1 MQLAEQPDVS
11 NDNLKDYDVEVF
23 DDDDFYHQMLR
34 ELIEKK
40 TSDVND
46 PIALSRYTGEALWGA
61 KIKVWFRG
69 NYNF

>member
-1 MQLAEQPDVS
+1 MAEQPDVS
-11 NDNLKDYDVEVF
+11 NDNLKDYDAEVF

-46 PIALSRYTGEALWGA
+46 PVALSRYREIRFWTMIE
-61 KIKVWFRG
+61 VWFRG
-69 NYNF
+69 DLNFERK